1 MLMPNCSTV
10 SAILA
15 PSCAASMTRLRKSS
29 EYGFAIRT
37 GLHSS
42 TILESDSPQKGN
54 RPDSTFSENALADVA
69 KRDTEPGPGLTCSLT
84 TCFPGRASSTL
95 GPNSDLPSFTRGR
108 SRMRESRTYGSVRG
122 AGSDLRPYR
131 DRPRR
136 CSNSAAI
143 WENTGRDSNVIAKAA
158 LNPKV
163 TAVRLHP
170 GLHIGGADHLG

>member
-1 MLMPNCSTV
+1 
-10 SAILA
+10 
-15 PSCAASMTRLRKSS
+15 
-29 EYGFAIRT
+29 
-37 GLHSS
+37 
-42 TILESDSPQKGN
+42 
-54 RPDSTFSENALADVA
+54 
-69 KRDTEPGPGLTCSLT
+69 
-84 TCFPGRASSTL
+84 
-95 GPNSDLPSFTRGR
+95 
-108 SRMRESRTYGSVRG
+108 MRESRTYGSVRG

-170 GLHIGGADHLG
+170 GLHIGGADHLGRQLIRLCFMLTSVWPTCVAGRKAR